1 MLAKENPIFE
11 SASNTY
17 TDLVNET
24 SIQLSIQKREEEL
37 AYTKRL
43 VERVAEQADTIS
55 QQTDTISKQA
65 DKLSQQADK
74 LSQQADKLSQQ
85 ADKIKHLEEQ
95 LAAYTQNNS

>member
-43 VERVAEQADTIS
+43 VEKVDTLETTVAE
-55 QQTDTISKQA
+55 QTDTISK
-65 DKLSQQADK
+65 
-74 LSQQADKLSQQ
+74 QADKLSQQ